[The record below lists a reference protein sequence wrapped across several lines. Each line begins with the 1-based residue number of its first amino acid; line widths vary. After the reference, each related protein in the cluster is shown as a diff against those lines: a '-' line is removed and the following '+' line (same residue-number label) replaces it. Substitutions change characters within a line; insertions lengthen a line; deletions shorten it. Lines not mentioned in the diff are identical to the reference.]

1 MAHID
6 SVCVYCGSGLGANP
20 VHAEAARI
28 LGRAMADAGVRLVY
42 GGGSVG
48 LMGTMARAV
57 LDAGGSVTG
66 IIPQF
71 LQGRER
77 PFGDLTELVV
87 TDDMHARKWL
97 MFERADA
104 FVALAGG
111 IGTLEE
117 LVEQMTWS
125 QLGRHQKPVLLA
137 NIAGFW
143 DPLIRLFDAMRRE
156 KFIRSDLEVSMLVA
170 KRAED
175 ILPML
180 NRAAAGRHQPAGRSR
195 GGPLSRM

>member
-1 MAHID
+1 MAQIH

-48 LMGTMARAV
+48 LMGTVARAV

-77 PFGDLTELVV
+77 PFDDLTELV
-87 TDDMHARKWL
+87 
-97 MFERADA
+97 
-104 FVALAGG
+104 
-111 IGTLEE
+111 
-117 LVEQMTWS
+117 
-125 QLGRHQKPVLLA
+125 
-137 NIAGFW
+137 
-143 DPLIRLFDAMRRE
+143 
-156 KFIRSDLEVSMLVA
+156 RSDLEVSLLVA

-180 NRAAAGRHQPAGRSR
+180 NRAAAGTHQPELEKTTAAE
-195 GGPLSRM
+195 PLSRM

>member
-1 MAHID
+1 
-6 SVCVYCGSGLGANP
+6 
-20 VHAEAARI
+20 
-28 LGRAMADAGVRLVY
+28 
-42 GGGSVG
+42 
-48 LMGTMARAV
+48 
-57 LDAGGSVTG
+57 
-66 IIPQF
+66 
-71 LQGRER
+71 
-77 PFGDLTELVV
+77 
-87 TDDMHARKWL
+87 MHARKWL

-156 KFIRSDLEVSMLVA
+156 KFIRSDLEVSILVA

-180 NRAAAGRHQPAGRSR
+180 NGAAAGRHQPELEKTPAAE
-195 GGPLSRM
+195 PLSRM